1 MYSTGIGELYP
12 RRGVVPAK
20 KYRIEL
26 TTEEQQE
33 LKALVSKGRAAAY
46 KQTHARILLLSD
58 EARKDGGLTD
68 EEVARSLEIAS
79 ATVERIR
86 RRCVE
91 EGIEAALGRKE
102 QQRRRPKKLDGAA
115 EAHLIALACG
125 EPPEGRA
132 CWTLRLLADRLVE
145 CGIVESIHPETVR
158 KTLKKNELKPWLKEC
173 WCIPPEGSSDFVCAM
188 EDVLEVYHRPYE
200 DNEVLVCLDETSKQ
214 QVKETRLPRPPRP
227 GLAVAYDYEYQR
239 NGVSNLFMLFAPLEG
254 WRRVGVTDRRT
265 KVDWAHQVKKLVDE
279 DYPDKD
285 RIVLVMDNLNTHH
298 PASYTRRSSLWKRG
312 VSPNVWRFTTPPSM
326 GVGWIWPR
334 LKSEC
339 WPGSAWT
346 AGFLIKRRCAG
357 KLTPGRTSATGT
369 WCEWTGAS
377 LPMTRAS
384 S

>member
-1 MYSTGIGELYP
+1 MYSTGIGELYS

-125 EPPEGRA
+125 EPPQGRVS
-132 CWTLRLLADRLVE
+132 WTLRLLADRLVE
-145 CGIVESIHPETVR
+145 CEIVESIHPETVR

-173 WCIPPEGSSDFVCAM
+173 WCIPPQGNAEFVCAM
-188 EDVLEVYHRPYE
+188 EDVLEVY
-200 DNEVLVCLDETSKQ
+200 
-214 QVKETRLPRPPRP
+214 
-227 GLAVAYDYEYQR
+227 QR
-239 NGVSNLFMLFAPLEG
+239 QFGG
-254 WRRVGVTDRRT
+254 
-265 KVDWAHQVKKLVDE
+265 Q
-279 DYPDKD
+279 
-285 RIVLVMDNLNTHH
+285 
-298 PASYTRRSSLWKRG
+298 
-312 VSPNVWRFTTPPSM
+312 
-326 GVGWIWPR
+326 
-334 LKSEC
+334 
-339 WPGSAWT
+339 
-346 AGFLIKRRCAG
+346 
-357 KLTPGRTSATGT
+357 
-369 WCEWTGAS
+369 
-377 LPMTRAS
+377 
-384 S
+384 

>member
-1 MYSTGIGELYP
+1 M
-12 RRGVVPAK
+12 PAK

-132 CWTLRLLADRLVE
+132 RWTLRLLADRLVE
-145 CGIVESIHPETVR
+145 CEIVESIHPETVR

-173 WCIPPEGSSDFVCAM
+173 WCIPPEGSSDFVWAGLC
-188 EDVLEVYHRPYE
+188 
-200 DNEVLVCLDETSKQ
+200 VCHG
-214 QVKETRLPRPPRP
+214 RRAG
-227 GLAVAYDYEYQR
+227 GL
-239 NGVSNLFMLFAPLEG
+239 SP
-254 WRRVGVTDRRT
+254 
-265 KVDWAHQVKKLVDE
+265 
-279 DYPDKD
+279 
-285 RIVLVMDNLNTHH
+285 
-298 PASYTRRSSLWKRG
+298 SL
-312 VSPNVWRFTTPPSM
+312 
-326 GVGWIWPR
+326 
-334 LKSEC
+334 
-339 WPGSAWT
+339 
-346 AGFLIKRRCAG
+346 
-357 KLTPGRTSATGT
+357 
-369 WCEWTGAS
+369 
-377 LPMTRAS
+377 
-384 S
+384 